1 MKKIFLIVILFISC
15 LNAFAQNKITGT
27 VTDAGGSP
35 LIGVTV
41 FEKGTNNGVF
51 TDDNGNYSI
60 STGTDAMLIFSYIGY
75 VPQEISVSGKT
86 KIDVTM
92 KDATLEL
99 TGVVV
104 VGSRSLNRSVTESPV
119 PIDIIDLKALS
130 NDQGQLDINQL
141 LSALAPSFNANRQSG
156 ADGADHV
163 DPATLRGL
171 GPDQTLV
178 LINGKRRHQSSL
190 INIFG
195 TRGRGNTG
203 TDLDAITTAA
213 IDHIEI
219 LRDGASA
226 QYGSDAIAGVIN
238 IVLKK
243 NTGEFSGAVNTGMN
257 TAMYR
262 FDNKSYDGQQFEVN
276 GNYGLKVM
284 EDGFINMSANY
295 LFKDHTNR
303 ANQDL
308 FPTSTDVRN
317 HFGEA
322 RLENF
327 GSMFNSE
334 IPLGGKAK
342 FYSFGGYNFRNT
354 DAFAWTRVADE
365 ARNVLSIYPNG
376 FDPHIQ
382 SVITDKS
389 LSAGVR
395 GTLGNWNVDF
405 NNTFGGN
412 KFNYFGDSTLNASLG
427 DKSKT
432 HFNDGGFQLNQ
443 NTTSLDFTRS
453 YDKCLQ
459 GISLAFGSEF
469 RIENYN
475 IFAGEEASWK
485 TYGPVIYS
493 VDSVFDEGGA
503 FTGLDTTYRPGGAQ
517 GFPGFQPGDE
527 INAFRTNL
535 AGYVDVELNFTKSF
549 MVDVALRGEHYSDF
563 GNTLN
568 GKFAS
573 RLALGKNFA
582 IRASASTGFR
592 APSLAQIYFNSTFTD
607 VVGGVIVDKVI
618 ASNVSPI
625 ARTLGIPAL
634 KQERATNAS
643 FGFTATP
650 FKGFSLSVDGYY
662 VQIKDRIVLT
672 GAFDNSDTTIAADLN
687 AVGVAA
693 AEFFT
698 NAVNTTTT
706 GVDVVLMYSKSFGNS
721 RIQFSIIGNMNS
733 MSIDNIYTNDK
744 LAGKEDIYFGPRDQK
759 FLLASA
765 PKNKFTVKL
774 GYGIKRFNLDLHVNQ
789 FGEVA
794 LVNWSGNDYTYTPK
808 TTLDLAL
815 GIDITKNM
823 KLNLGAANLLNT
835 YPDTFDPYETESGG
849 VWDAVQMGFD
859 GRFMFAKLNFTF

>member
-1 MKKIFLIVILFISC
+1 MKNILLLAVIFISC
-15 LNAFAQNKITGT
+15 LSAKAQSTITGT
-27 VTDAGGSP
+27 VTDKTNSP

-41 FEKGTNNGVF
+41 YEKGTNNGAY
-51 TDDNGNYSI
+51 TNDEGNYSI
-60 STGTDAMLIFSYIGY
+60 KTGTDAVLIFSFIGY
-75 VPQEISVSGKT
+75 IPQEISITGKT
-86 KIDVTM
+86 KIDVM
-92 KDATLEL
+92 MNDATLEL

-119 PIDIIDLKALS
+119 PIDYIDIKALS

-178 LINGKRRHQSSL
+178 LINEKRRHQSSL

-243 NTGEFSGAVNTGMN
+243 NVGEFSGAVNTGMN
-257 TAMYR
+257 MAKYR
-262 FDNKSYDGQQFEVN
+262 FDNKSFDGQQFEVN
-276 GNYGLKVM
+276 GNYGLKVLD
-284 EDGFINMSANY
+284 DGYINVSADY
-295 LFKDHTNR
+295 LFKGHTNR

-317 HFGEA
+317 QFGNA
-322 RLENF
+322 QLDNF

-334 IPLGGKAK
+334 IPLGGKVK
-342 FYSFGGYNFRNT
+342 FYSFGGYNFRST
-354 DAFAWTRVADE
+354 DAYAWTRTAGE
-365 ARNVLSIYPNG
+365 ARNVTSIYPHG
-376 FDPHIQ
+376 FDPHIL

-389 LSAGVR
+389 LSAGLR
-395 GTLGNWNVDF
+395 GTLGMWNVDF

-412 KFNYFGDSTLNASLG
+412 KFNYFGDSTLNASLV

-432 HFNDGGFQLNQ
+432 RFDDGGFQLNQ
-443 NTTSLDFTRS
+443 NTTSLDFTRN
-453 YDKCLQ
+453 YDKCLK
-459 GISLAFGSEF
+459 GINLAFGTEF

-485 TYGPVIYS
+485 TYGPIIFS
-493 VDSVFDEGGA
+493 VDSAFNDQGA

-517 GFPGFQPGDE
+517 GFPGFQPGDQV
-527 INAFRTNL
+527 NAFRTNL

-549 MVDVALRGEHYSDF
+549 MADIALRAEHYSDF
-563 GNTLN
+563 GNTIN
-568 GKFAS
+568 GKFAA

-582 IRASASTGFR
+582 IRGSVSTGFR

-625 ARTLGIPAL
+625 ARTLGIPSL
-634 KQERATNAS
+634 KQEKATNAS
-643 FGFTATP
+643 FGFTVTP
-650 FKGFSLSVDGYY
+650 FKGFNASVDGYY

-698 NAVNTTTT
+698 NAVNTTTM
-706 GVDVVLMYSKSFGNS
+706 GVDVVLMYSKSFGDS
-721 RIQFSIIGNMNS
+721 RLHFSVIGNMNN
-733 MSIDNIYTNDK
+733 MTIDKIYTNAK
-744 LAGKEDIYFGPRDQK
+744 LTGKEDIYFGPRDQK

-765 PKNKFTVKL
+765 PPSKFTVSA
-774 GYGIKRFNLDLHVNQ
+774 GYGIKKFNIDVRVNQ
-789 FGEVA
+789 FGKID
-794 LVNWSGNDYTYTPK
+794 LVNWSGNNYSYTPK
-808 TTLDLAL
+808 TTLDVTL
-815 GIDITKNM
+815 GLDITKNL
-823 KLNLGAANLLNT
+823 KLNVGAANLLNT

-859 GRFMFAKLNFTF
+859 GTFLFAKLNFTF